1 MFNKKLETR
10 PKVNILVCHHKEGEY
25 ISSKC
30 IVPIQVGRKNSN
42 VKLEYCV
49 GDDTGDNISH
59 KNKNWCELTAL
70 YWQWKNIDA
79 DYYGLFHYRRYL
91 SFKYSGDDVYN
102 ESSLSSDV
110 INEHGW
116 DDKNVLN
123 VCSKY
128 DVITA
133 PEFNIHPAGIPDMIM
148 SSYDFYARE
157 HVKKDL
163 DDIILI
169 VKNKY
174 NFFYESLVCSLSDK
188 KCYFGN
194 IQIMKKEYYFE
205 YCEILFGILEEF
217 EKNNDL
223 DKYDSY
229 QSRVYGFLAERISNA
244 YLFYLKNKVKNLK
257 FNSFSLVCLY
267 PFNSKKLNFFKT
279 NNGFNFKDED
289 INVCLTFDNKYLYH
303 GMTAINS
310 VIDNNNSNSNLHIY
324 ILHDENLT
332 ADSISII
339 DREFFASKVKINFIL
354 VNNSIFKNFPLNRG
368 HITINTYFRL
378 LICSLLPDLD
388 KVIYIDSDVVV
399 LGNIANLW
407 EVDLNNKCIG
417 AALDEGGIIQS
428 RRLGLD
434 SDYFNAGILVF
445 NLKRI
450 RYLFDDPFNYFFE
463 CYNQYRDR
471 ITLQDQDIL
480 NIAFKDEVK
489 LISLAW
495 NMNSRIFSQNILDHK
510 YNDLDEI
517 EALSSIGILHYTDTY
532 KPWKF
537 FCRHPYA
544 KLYWKYRF
552 RLKNK
557 NISFLEYIAFLN
569 HVVFRFNYIVYGA
582 YVIFNLFGVK
592 IKLSKSMLKK
602 VVG

>member
-1 MFNKKLETR
+1 M
-10 PKVNILVCHHKEGEY
+10 
-25 ISSKC
+25 
-30 IVPIQVGRKNSN
+30 
-42 VKLEYCV
+42 
-49 GDDTGDNISH
+49 
-59 KNKNWCELTAL
+59 
-70 YWQWKNIDA
+70 
-79 DYYGLFHYRRYL
+79 
-91 SFKYSGDDVYN
+91 
-102 ESSLSSDV
+102 
-110 INEHGW
+110 
-116 DDKNVLN
+116 
-123 VCSKY
+123 
-128 DVITA
+128 
-133 PEFNIHPAGIPDMIM
+133 
-148 SSYDFYARE
+148 
-157 HVKKDL
+157 
-163 DDIILI
+163 
-169 VKNKY
+169 
-174 NFFYESLVCSLSDK
+174 
-188 KCYFGN
+188 
-194 IQIMKKEYYFE
+194 
-205 YCEILFGILEEF
+205 
-217 EKNNDL
+217 
-223 DKYDSY
+223 
-229 QSRVYGFLAERISNA
+229 
-244 YLFYLKNKVKNLK
+244 
-257 FNSFSLVCLY
+257 
-267 PFNSKKLNFFKT
+267 
-279 NNGFNFKDED
+279 
-289 INVCLTFDNKYLYH
+289 
-303 GMTAINS
+303 
-310 VIDNNNSNSNLHIY
+310 
-324 ILHDENLT
+324 
-332 ADSISII
+332 
-339 DREFFASKVKINFIL
+339 
-354 VNNSIFKNFPLNRG
+354 
-368 HITINTYFRL
+368 
-378 LICSLLPDLD
+378 PDLD

-517 EALSSIGILHYTDTY
+517 EALSSIGVLHYTDTY

-569 HVVFRFNYIVYGA
+569 HVVFRFNYTVYGA